1 MDFVV
6 LDKGL
11 TTLASITPFL
21 LYGGMLIILYALSK
35 DRSIG

>member
-11 TTLASITPFL
+11 TTLASITPFI
-21 LYGGMLIILYALSK
+21 LYGGMLIILYVISK
-35 DRSIG
+35 NNSIS